1 VIRRLLAVAAAAAL
15 LAPVAAQASVRVRG
29 VDASDYPRVRVTIV
43 TSTPVKTPPTLKE
56 AGGIATGLQTENL
69 GRSKSV
75 VLAVDRSQSMKGKPL
90 AEAIAA
96 ARQFVATKPGA
107 DRIAVTTFAT
117 SAIMLTGFS
126 PSTIDADGALRSVT
140 DVDSKSGTKL
150 YDDLVMAA
158 HALATEPL
166 EGRVIIIVTDGNE
179 TRSSASLKDVVA
191 AARKAHAAIYVV
203 AIESAKF
210 TPAPLK
216 SLAASTGG
224 RYYGTASSAA
234 LRSVYAAIANEL
246 RRTWR
251 LEYVTAAQ
259 PGDKLPL
266 TVSVAGQGS
275 ALAQLS
281 VPEDVGVDGS
291 GGSALLPKAAF
302 GFWGPFAIALAAA
315 LIVLLGTVLAL
326 SSEKGERLRAQ
337 LEPHLGRNTRRR
349 REKRTK
355 RDRLEV
361 LSGLFRATENAF
373 GQTRQWLKVQRLL
386 ERADVPLKTVEFLY
400 LAVACG
406 LGAIFLAALAGT
418 STLVL
423 LALILLGVL
432 APFAVVMVM
441 AKKRLNAFENQLP
454 DLLLSLAAA
463 LKAGHSFRQ
472 GLQSIVDDGIEP
484 TAKELKRV
492 LTETRLGRPME
503 DALGEMAERINSENF
518 SFIVTAVNVQTQ
530 VGGSLAGLFDM
541 VADTVRQRQQ
551 FHRKIKSLTAMG
563 RMSAYVLIGL
573 PFFMAGA
580 IWALNPG
587 YMDPLFNTSMGH
599 KLLLLG
605 LTMMLIGSLLLKRIV
620 SFKG

>member
-1 VIRRLLAVAAAAAL
+1 VTRRLLAVAAAAAL
-15 LAPVAAQASVRVRG
+15 LAPVAAQASVRVRA
-29 VDASDYPRVRVTIV
+29 VDASGYPRVRVTVV
-43 TSTPVKTPPTLKE
+43 TSKPTKSPPTLSE
-56 AGGIATGLQTENL
+56 GGRVAPGLQAENL
-69 GRSKSV
+69 GRAKSV
-75 VLAVDRSQSMKGKPL
+75 VLAIDRSQSMKGKPL
-90 AEAIAA
+90 KQAVAA
-96 ARQFVATKPGA
+96 ARGFVAAKPGV
-107 DRIAVTTFAT
+107 DRIAITTFAT
-117 SAIMLTGFS
+117 SPIMLTGFS
-126 PSTIDADGALRSVT
+126 SSTIDADTALRSIT
-140 DVDSKSGTKL
+140 DVDAHSGTRL

-158 HALATEPL
+158 NALRHEQY
-166 EGRVIIIVTDGNE
+166 EGRVIIVVTDGNE
-179 TRSSASLKDVVA
+179 TRSEASLKDVVA
-191 AARKAHAAIYVV
+191 AARKAHAAVYVV
-203 AIESAKF
+203 AIESSKF

-216 SLAASTGG
+216 SLAAQTGG
-224 RYYGTASSAA
+224 RYYGAGSTDA
-234 LRSVYAAIANEL
+234 LKGVYASIANEL
-246 RRTWR
+246 ARTWR

-259 PGDKLPL
+259 PGESYPL
-266 TVSVAGQGS
+266 RVSAAGQGS
-275 ALAQLS
+275 DVARLI
-281 VPEDVGVDGS
+281 VPKGAGVGS
-291 GGSALLPKAAF
+291 GGGTLLPTAAF

-315 LIVLLGTVLAL
+315 LIVLLGTILAL

-337 LEPHLGRNTRRR
+337 LEPHLGRNIRRR

-361 LSGLFRATENAF
+361 FSSLFQATESAF
-373 GQTRQWLKVQRLL
+373 GQTRHWLKVQRLL

-400 LAVACG
+400 LAVACA
-406 LGAIFLAALAGT
+406 LGALFLAALAGT
-418 STLVL
+418 GTIILIV
-423 LALILLGVL
+423 LILLGLL
-432 APFAVVMVM
+432 APFGVVMVM
-441 AKKRLNAFENQLP
+441 ARRRLAAFEAQLP

-503 DALGEMAERINSENF
+503 DALSEMAERINSENF

-551 FHRKIKSLTAMG
+551 FQRKIKSLTAMG

-587 YMDPLFNTSMGH
+587 YMDPLFHTSTGH
-599 KLLLLG
+599 KLIFMG
-605 LTMMLIGSLLLKRIV
+605 LTMMLIGSLVLKKIV